1 MKDFQVKVFDHF
13 SLFGLWVTYWDL
25 FAYLKKKTIKCTL
38 FLKVAT
44 EKAQYSYS
52 STELRYC
59 Q

>member
-25 FAYLKKKTIKCTL
+25 FAYLKKNNIVYVVPY
-38 FLKVAT
+38 KVAT